1 MEACILFLAASMHLP
16 LTKPNQPLSSSP
28 AASLLCSASVP
39 PCAQCNHATH
49 LRLFAFPS
57 VPAQVKRAGGWVAP
71 LADSLQSVLEF
82 LQTGLNAAHVPYSY
96 GYSIILLTLLV
107 KLATF
112 PFTKKQVGWLV
123 GSVWKS
129 SWLQMV
135 GCQAGRLVPTKCAG
149 GWIWWDW

>member
-1 MEACILFLAASMHLP
+1 M
-16 LTKPNQPLSSSP
+16 
-28 AASLLCSASVP
+28 
-39 PCAQCNHATH
+39 
-49 LRLFAFPS
+49 
-57 VPAQVKRAGGWVAP
+57 PAQVKRAGGWVAP